1 MTKATSFEHPAGSE
15 TARREARARRL
26 AAALKANLRKR
37 KAQARGRASETGG
50 PGDAAAAPGGSH
62 DSARIADDKRSG

>member
-1 MTKATSFEHPAGSE
+1 MTKATLTEHPAGTE
-15 TARREARARRL
+15 PARREARAQRL

-37 KAQARGRASETGG
+37 KAQARQRAGETGQG
-50 PGDAAAAPGGSH
+50 GDTAAGSGGSH

>member
-1 MTKATSFEHPAGSE
+1 MTKAGSSEHPAGTE
-15 TARREARARRL
+15 PARREARAQRL

-37 KAQARGRASETGG
+37 KAQARQRACET
-50 PGDAAAAPGGSH
+50 GDAAAAPGGSH